1 MSTPKTS
8 TQLYRDCLRLVR
20 HMAGASSPKAAHL
33 SRIVGAQFRAN
44 AGVVAPEAVHALKQA
59 AERSLSSYLLFQRA
73 KMDPKIAAAAVHA
86 DAFEDDE
93 HGNLVGVRETVDFDS
108 REPREPEAL
117 PPPPPAAEAAE
128 ARLAEQNIAFFAAE
142 KFEGR

>member
-93 HGNLVGVRETVDFDS
+93 HGNLVRV
-108 REPREPEAL
+108 AA
-117 PPPPPAAEAAE
+117 PAPAPAAAAAAAAAAVAAKRKAAARLRAEAAE
-128 ARLAEQNIAFFAAE
+128 AER
-142 KFEGR
+142 

>member
-8 TQLYRDCLRLVR
+8 AQLYRDCLRLVR

-33 SRIVGAQFRAN
+33 TRIVGAQFRAN
-44 AGVVAPEAVHALKQA
+44 AGVHDPAAVHAFKQA

-73 KMDPKIAAAAVHA
+73 KLDPKIAAAASAQA

-93 HGNLVGVRETVDFDS
+93 HGNLVRVVG
-108 REPREPEAL
+108 
-117 PPPPPAAEAAE
+117 AEAAQAPGAPAAAAAAAVAAKRKAA
-128 ARLAEQNIAFFAAE
+128 ARRRAEDAAAE
-142 KFEGR
+142 R